1 MNCINH
7 PDAAVAAYCQ
17 NCGKALCTACVR
29 SVSGVIYCEQC
40 LAAKLG
46 ISGAATAG
54 YAANQGGYTPVDPN
68 FAASGVVPPIA
79 PGPNPGTATILGF
92 IPGVGAMYNGQYVKA
107 LVHVLVFVILIG
119 ITDNHGIFG
128 IFIAAWV
135 FYQVFDA
142 HQTAK
147 ARREGLPL
155 PDPFGLNELGA
166 KMGFASTPV
175 PFTQTY
181 TAPPVPP
188 AAAGPIYPP
197 GGPAGF
203 APGTPAGT
211 ASGFTDPYQASY
223 QAPYQPYAPYG
234 AVPPAPGY
242 GAGYGAG
249 GVPPVDAP
257 PFAPVTPSDVDPY
270 APVRRKEPIG
280 AIVLIGLGLLFLFNT
295 LNIFRFDWIGHLWPL
310 IIIGIGA
317 WLLIRRTGGN
327 INLGARFGKH
337 DVPPPPPPAGGGK

>member
-1 MNCINH
+1 MNCVNH

-17 NCGKALCTACVR
+17 NCGKALCSQCVR

-46 ISGAATAG
+46 IGGG
-54 YAANQGGYTPVDPN
+54 YAAPGGAGYTVLGAVPGGGGYAVPSVIT
-68 FAASGVVPPIA
+68 SG
-79 PGPNPGTATILGF
+79 GPNPGTATVLGF
-92 IPGVGAMYNGQYVKA
+92 IPGVGAMYNGQFVKP

-128 IFIAAWV
+128 IFIAAWIA
-135 FYQVFDA
+135 YQVFDA

-147 ARREGLPL
+147 ARRDGLPL

-188 AAAGPIYPP
+188 AGAGPIYPP

-203 APGTPAGT
+203 APGTPAG
-211 ASGFTDPYQASY
+211 
-223 QAPYQPYAPYG
+223 
-234 AVPPAPGY
+234 
-242 GAGYGAG
+242 
-249 GVPPVDAP
+249 
-257 PFAPVTPSDVDPY
+257 
-270 APVRRKEPIG
+270 
-280 AIVLIGLGLLFLFNT
+280 
-295 LNIFRFDWIGHLWPL
+295 
-310 IIIGIGA
+310 
-317 WLLIRRTGGN
+317 
-327 INLGARFGKH
+327 
-337 DVPPPPPPAGGGK
+337 